1 MNNHIIVSNV
11 SDASFALGV
20 GYAHSQKIDISDIIA
35 LKTFINNEFCP
46 RFLQDHVTEENLGY
60 GLKGKSVYIVSTHS
74 AYHSRD
80 ELAMRNYLIASAA

>member
-1 MNNHIIVSNV
+1 VNNHIIVSNV

-46 RFLQDHVTEENLGY
+46 RFLQDHVTEDSGP
-60 GLKGKSVYIVSTHS
+60 GLKGEISLYCFDSLS
-74 AYHSRD
+74 APFT
-80 ELAMRNYLIASAA
+80 

>member
-46 RFLQDHVTEENLGY
+46 RFLQ
-60 GLKGKSVYIVSTHS
+60 
-74 AYHSRD
+74 
-80 ELAMRNYLIASAA
+80 